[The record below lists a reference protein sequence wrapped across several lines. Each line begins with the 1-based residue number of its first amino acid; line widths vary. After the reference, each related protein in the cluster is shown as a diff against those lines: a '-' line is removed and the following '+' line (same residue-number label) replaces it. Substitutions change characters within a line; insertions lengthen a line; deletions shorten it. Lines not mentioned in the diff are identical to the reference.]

1 MSPETQH
8 LDLAAKL
15 TIDRL
20 GDRGEGRAKG
30 PRGAIFVPYALAGEN
45 IVAEVDGERGH
56 LVEILTPS
64 PDRIPAI
71 CPYYG
76 TCGGCA
82 VQALAEAPYR
92 AWKHGLLVEALRH
105 LGLPLDTIGDLVD
118 AQGEGR
124 RRATFHARPSAH
136 SGAGIGG
143 MKVGFMQARAHE
155 LVEIDACPVLAP
167 SMDRAIPAARA
178 LANELS
184 RQAKPLDI
192 VVTATLSGL
201 DIDIRG
207 CGALDH
213 ATTQWLIE
221 VAEKMDLA
229 RVSNHGVIII
239 ERRQPLLAM
248 SETDVRPPPGAFL
261 QATLAGEEI
270 LASRVTT
277 ALQGARRVGDLFAG
291 LGTFALRLAK
301 TAEVHAFDLD
311 HPALS
316 SLHRA
321 ARANTSLR
329 PVTVLKR
336 DLFKRPL
343 NADELKTF
351 DALVFDPPRG
361 GAEPQARAIAASEV
375 PLVVYVSCYAR
386 SFARDAALLCEGGYQ
401 LESVD
406 PIDQFRFSPHIEI
419 VGIFRR
425 EAKKKSKRKKLLG

>member
-1 MSPETQH
+1 MSLDTQH
-8 LDLAAKL
+8 LDLAARL
-15 TIDRL
+15 TIERL
-20 GDRGEGRAKG
+20 GERGEGQAKG
-30 PRGAIFVPYALAGEN
+30 PRGAIFVPYALAGET

-56 LVEILTPS
+56 LVEILNAS
-64 PDRIPAI
+64 PDRIKAI
-71 CPYYG
+71 CPYYS

-92 AWKHGLLVEALRH
+92 AWKRGLLVEALRH
-105 LGLPLDTIGDLVD
+105 VNLPVDIVGDLIN
-118 AQGEGR
+118 AHGEGR
-124 RRATFHARPSAH
+124 RRATFHARVAPQ
-136 SGAGIGG
+136 SGLKMPA

-155 LVEIDACPVLAP
+155 LVEISACPVLAP
-167 SMDRAIPAARA
+167 SMDQALPAARA
-178 LANELS
+178 LANELA

-207 CGALDH
+207 AGALDH
-213 ATTQWLIE
+213 ATTQWLVEI
-221 VAEKMDLA
+221 AEKMDLA
-229 RVSNHGVIII
+229 RVSNHGTIVI
-239 ERRQPLLAM
+239 ERRQPLLTM
-248 SETDVRPPPGAFL
+248 GETDVRPPPGAFL

-270 LASRVTT
+270 LAGHVEE
-277 ALQGARRVGDLFAG
+277 ALRGARKIGDLFAG

-316 SLHRA
+316 ALHRA
-321 ARANTSLR
+321 ARANTSLK
-329 PVTVLKR
+329 PVTVSKR

-343 NADELKTF
+343 NADELKGF
-351 DALVFDPPRG
+351 DALVLDPPRA
-361 GAEPQARAIAASEV
+361 GAEPQVRAIAASEV
-375 PLVVYVSCYAR
+375 PLVAYVSCYAR
-386 SFARDAALLCEGGYQ
+386 SFARDAALLCAGGYQ
-401 LESVD
+401 LERVD